1 MRLLLNRDMCVCVY
15 KIQFL
20 PDSIGHLT
28 PNPEYAL
35 TKQTKVKDKRNKY
48 GSFVIYGDIFWE
60 ETALRTRK
68 RSSSKTFKINN
79 NLGLT

>member
-1 MRLLLNRDMCVCVY
+1 MCVCVY

-48 GSFVIYGDIFWE
+48 GSFVIYGDIF
-60 ETALRTRK
+60 
-68 RSSSKTFKINN
+68 
-79 NLGLT
+79 